1 MAEEDFLIKLGL
13 DPSGMT
19 DGVRRAVNESLAEIN
34 RLQKAAG
41 EGDPDARVA
50 QLPNSARE
58 SLYSVDKSST
68 SELGKQKQ
76 IQQKMVEQRAK
87 LIALAQQEA
96 MVVARAAGK
105 TASSD
110 QLGKIRA
117 GGESA
122 LATSL
127 GLDKLTP
134 AIKGQITKVINQIN
148 SQFAPLEAL
157 SGTALQNKFRQISNE
172 ILPTVGIQDK
182 TRVRKATTIVAETD
196 RGGIDSAVK
205 AEEQAAER
213 SAKAAESSARDAEQ
227 SDKTQR
233 SARRRTEKALERE
246 AKATERRASE
256 AEKVSESRVNL
267 TKAQVPR
274 VQKIFGEDSAVLNS
288 RGSAGVFK
296 YNQADAPALKSQVEG
311 LLGGG
316 DLSAVETRALNA
328 ILEQLNRDLASM
340 QQFSTAMEA
349 ENAKQ
354 LATERRISEATQAQ
368 ERAKRRGADGQE
380 YLSVADLTNPMSKD
394 DDGVDK
400 IRADIRAKEAE
411 SLAELQTQIALDEE
425 QTRLEQEQ
433 IAQKRKGVGLLRQ
446 QNESIA
452 SQLQLTGR
460 NRQQEE
466 LVQNR
471 VLFGNAPE
479 PEKVRPGTVPVDEP
493 IQLKRKE
500 KVQQLD
506 FLAQELTIED
516 ALSDQANVAQRSL
529 AEDLE
534 ALAKKEINNSQLEA
548 TREELLAIERQK
560 AADAF
565 GATRLT
571 ASTPGGQASGN
582 AFTQTYTLQN
592 DISKTLYGSPEE
604 AWIQFNEDLKYL
616 NSLNLSQI
624 EQERLREVAAE
635 KAIANLAE
643 ERRRLAEFQ
652 AEKEKAQ
659 SAKSTSTQESLIPDQ
674 RPVKDINAETM
685 SRLRALQEEYLET
698 WKKSTAV
705 QRAAHETRN
714 KIYQIDKQIEATT
727 NQERLAALKA
737 VRAREQSIQDT
748 LYNQSTKFGQIL
760 GDIREEAFRLP
771 DIDESARY
779 MPNYPVRD
787 LWESQEN
794 TLERKAREQ
803 LGFTP
808 TVKTKF
814 DDEIEQDIAR
824 ELSKQLT
831 ANKEL
836 TDLIETEVSI
846 RRRAIANALVPDEV
860 IPPKSGDLVV
870 VPTQPRPVIDAVSDD
885 RSAKRADNQR
895 YATEVLRRAAEG
907 SVGDVPIEMEQ
918 VSDTT
923 RQIALAK
930 EEELQDA
937 RELAAAA
944 ARYGAIIETE
954 LARQAAVAQ
963 QTTATMENA
972 IPVTP
977 AMLRNRVTG
986 ERTPTRDNYT
996 VRRRMAEKEEF
1007 RAVEAEYGTDIA
1019 KQAKGLRDSEY
1030 DRGELQRVL
1039 DDATADFERKY
1050 VAGYRARIGAGSER
1064 IDPQTGRRSGVADD
1078 PLRELRKLVQDG
1090 LIGTLGAEWD
1100 FLRDDLQESFGRP
1113 GAPLTPR
1120 MKMFEDFSKK
1130 YNLAIDPGMLTGGTG
1145 LSDALTGDD
1154 MMVDMERLRNLQEQV
1169 RTSVLS
1175 QRPLADYADRIERFL
1190 LDEKADRQLPVTDI
1204 DADAARLNDARERAA
1219 LASAPQTGFDDAE
1232 WRSVVGNAQ
1241 RQMAEEWD
1249 AQVQTERNYTRSL
1262 QQRPGVA
1269 VPQQLPIQAVAE
1281 KQDAIQERTLT
1292 DSSSF
1297 SEEERALIGALI
1309 NKTNA
1314 LERQTLVLTSNY
1326 DDFKTAEE
1334 ALIAALN
1341 RKARALGRQTS
1352 TLDTGDGIEV
1362 GGTSRPRPQPALRS
1376 PEDIA
1381 DRDAE
1386 KLRNQKAADW
1396 IRQSTALI
1404 EGDEDSL
1411 KPAELAY
1418 FKALEQQAQATQQA
1432 ANETVQQV
1440 ALQQGVNDA
1449 YSGLQ
1454 GSIEAMIRQNAKEL
1468 AEWKSAV
1475 DSENL
1480 LKSQR
1485 QRFNATPRTADLNA
1499 YDALLAQST
1508 ASPTPAQMKA
1518 AQYRKPPTALGFM
1531 AGYENLGAPDAYE
1544 YLNPEKDAQMRLDLA
1559 IEKLEKAYLEQ
1570 ASLYEI
1576 ITSGLADEFTDLL
1589 AAQSAL
1595 TQRIKGMTNATIV
1608 DTPEFFNDYTQG
1620 AAEDKVARR
1629 QLSAGIEGAIA
1640 ADPKLQQAL
1649 LQADLELLGLK
1660 EQQAAQ
1666 LAREIATNPKL
1677 LQQMVEGIIAREQQ
1691 TAALERETMASTAA
1705 AAAVLEST
1713 TAKRQR
1719 RQQTEFDFLNTPE
1732 GEQFYINQGQLNE
1745 RRRALREGQ
1754 PEGGFGRFVGALGY
1768 KTQGASNPLG
1778 FFGGGALASL
1788 RYGLPSMLMYGAM
1801 GGVGNT
1807 FKEAEELQYNL
1818 ARLEG
1823 QFESTFGD
1831 DLNANF
1837 DDVRA
1842 NILGIAKDTGLAA
1855 DEIAN
1860 LQIQLTGAF
1869 GEEVIAGAGGLE
1881 LVQSQVESAS
1891 KLAQTVGLPL
1901 AEITDGLTAA
1911 SLAFDENFERIGDV
1925 AVSLEQKSGV
1935 LAKETIS
1942 FIGDIAPVAEEAG
1955 YSLEE
1960 FAAIAAVAQQRS
1972 GRSGAALAE
1981 SFGRVIPAL
1990 TEQKDKLMQL
2000 AAIEPALNNAEFI
2013 DSIRLSDP
2021 KAILD
2026 QIGQAYNAMSKE
2038 AQQAT
2043 ISLLG
2048 GRREAQAIIPAIAN
2062 QAQIQEY
2069 TNTAE
2074 KSAGSLEDRFKRVRQ
2089 TLTNNLQRLGES
2101 LRQLGVEL
2109 LESGLT
2115 DVLESAIGL
2124 LRKLT
2129 GLMSPLLGI
2138 VKTIN
2143 DAFGGW
2149 PVSILAA
2156 VAALKLAK
2164 AFLVTSTTDA
2174 ATGAVTR
2181 NIIGTSLTAPSLAI
2195 GNGLGFRQNF
2205 RQGLISGGALPPY
2218 LTNGLSNR
2226 NIMSASGGPFAQTR
2240 AVGSGAL
2247 TALGG
2252 GSAALGG
2259 AFIGLGAL
2267 ALLYGQVTNRI
2278 EADKEKIAEIRRRE
2292 RSATGDLDLTDD
2304 LTRESRVNELE
2315 TLSRSAERDVAGF
2328 KDDWKRFW
2336 DGLFNIQSEAAVYA
2350 IEAIRAGRNP
2360 DFTDVLTE
2368 TSDSLKQK
2376 IIEQFGDVDT
2386 TVAAKDFGAAGF
2398 VNDIPVVGSIFENTV
2413 GRVFE
2418 TIVPQFGTGQ
2428 ADSAAQE
2435 KAVKDLLSIDN
2446 IDKAQEEVL
2455 AALRSEDQIKELQ
2468 KIVDTSENVDAVEQ
2482 AAAALDNVAKEL
2494 LTGDSRA
2501 ARAYRFL
2508 TARRERANKALD
2520 ELSNS
2525 KSISDLSE
2533 LSKAYESGVITLEEY
2548 LTRSDTEIGNLQN
2561 SLRPGNTTVASE
2573 EERLAAA
2580 VAIRDGRQ
2588 QQTKAILDAQEQQL
2602 RIGEALGAK
2611 SQDLD
2616 AIRVAQAKANL
2627 LNPKF
2632 TDQEARLDAALL
2644 LVQAE
2649 GRAQLEI
2656 ARRSGDLQK
2665 VYDLINGGFEVPA
2678 ETMSI
2683 LLQETVQDDTGY
2695 KEFEMAYEK
2704 YLESSFGAILPAA
2717 LSGTDSRGLSPD
2729 DLLGKVA
2736 GEVFGG
2742 GITEGTKSGLL
2753 NQITTTQ
2760 SLLDNNQD
2768 LPDELRETFEKSVDY
2783 WVELLKMGGVATSE
2797 ILNALS
2803 GGEYAKTLPGSAE
2816 RQAIESKF
2824 AEILAG
2830 YGFDPAQIKAMVDA
2844 QNLADAKALEGSR
2857 ADYFKAKGD
2866 QTGYIE
2872 ALKAQRV
2879 INQPAAD
2886 AARAKPVLERTKE
2899 DWEALKEE
2907 AEIDNEIKQAAK
2919 DAREAKNNYLATIER
2934 LSGDVIGA
2942 LDIEIRGLQ
2951 DALREALA
2959 TGDEIAAYQ
2968 FAGELASKQDERRK
2982 QVVAEANSLS
2992 QLNAGLAELNGQNV
3006 AAALFGI
3013 QEAQNNVNAART
3025 TEERNSA
3032 QLALAQAYDALRRA
3046 QSDTRNRDF
3055 DVWAAFME
3063 FEGNVAAAALT
3074 RLKQA
3079 QYNLSVAKPGDET
3092 AQAQIALMQA
3102 EKAYRE
3108 AQNQERD
3115 ATYGLLTSQTNNPV
3129 EQARLELQRAKEQLA
3144 GAKGLVEQANA
3155 QAAVN
3160 NAQKALNDA
3169 MNEARYSVFNLRQ
3182 AELQAMG
3189 DDVGSAQL
3197 AAELARQQL
3206 QDAIKAGAGVSAV
3219 NNARASFISADK
3231 AAKDAVF
3238 QDRMDEYKWL
3248 LDMGRISKSQY
3259 INYLEGLKSTLIPGT
3274 KQFKDLEL
3282 TIKQLKDDVGGDLQA
3297 NLPTSLRLP
3306 TLYEVRRFDQTP
3318 QMGTGYAGIG
3328 YQDNRQVSIN
3338 VEINDASQDTAS
3350 IVVKT
3355 LEDALGTGRNGYGQ
3369 RRF

>member
-41 EGDPDARVA
+41 DENPDARVA
-50 QLPNSARE
+50 QLPSAARE

-68 SELGKQKQ
+68 SELNKQKQ

-96 MVVARAAGK
+96 TVVARATGK
-105 TASSD
+105 TPSSD

-122 LATSL
+122 LAASL

-134 AIKGQITKVINQIN
+134 AIKGQITRVINQIN
-148 SQFAPLEAL
+148 AQFAPLEAL

-172 ILPTVGIQDK
+172 ILPTVGVQEK
-182 TRVRKATTIVAETD
+182 TRVRKATAIATETD
-196 RGGIDSAVK
+196 RAGVDSAVK
-205 AEEQAAER
+205 AEEKASER
-213 SAKAAESSARDAEQ
+213 SAKAAESRARDTER
-227 SDKTQR
+227 SEKTQA
-233 SARRRTEKALERE
+233 SARRRTEKALDRE
-246 AKATERRASE
+246 AKATERRAAE
-256 AEKVSESRVNL
+256 AEKVDRGPESRVNL
-267 TKAQVPR
+267 TKAQVGR
-274 VQKIFGEDSAVLNS
+274 VQNIFGEESATLNS

-296 YNQADAPALKSQVEG
+296 YNQADAPTLKGRVEG
-311 LLGGG
+311 LLGGS

-328 ILEQLNRDLASM
+328 ILEQVNRDLAGM
-340 QQFSTAMEA
+340 QKFSAAMEA

-354 LATERRISEATQAQ
+354 LAT
-368 ERAKRRGADGQE
+368 
-380 YLSVADLTNPMSKD
+380 
-394 DDGVDK
+394 
-400 IRADIRAKEAE
+400 
-411 SLAELQTQIALDEE
+411 
-425 QTRLEQEQ
+425 
-433 IAQKRKGVGLLRQ
+433 
-446 QNESIA
+446 
-452 SQLQLTGR
+452 
-460 NRQQEE
+460 
-466 LVQNR
+466 
-471 VLFGNAPE
+471 
-479 PEKVRPGTVPVDEP
+479 
-493 IQLKRKE
+493 
-500 KVQQLD
+500 
-506 FLAQELTIED
+506 
-516 ALSDQANVAQRSL
+516 
-529 AEDLE
+529 
-534 ALAKKEINNSQLEA
+534 
-548 TREELLAIERQK
+548 
-560 AADAF
+560 
-565 GATRLT
+565 
-571 ASTPGGQASGN
+571 
-582 AFTQTYTLQN
+582 TQT
-592 DISKTLYGSPEE
+592 
-604 AWIQFNEDLKYL
+604 
-616 NSLNLSQI
+616 
-624 EQERLREVAAE
+624 VAP
-635 KAIANLAE
+635 
-643 ERRRLAEFQ
+643 Q
-652 AEKEKAQ
+652 Q
-659 SAKSTSTQESLIPDQ
+659 SLIPDQ
-674 RPVKDINAETM
+674 RPAKDVNAETE
-685 SRLRALQEEYLET
+685 SRIKALQEEYIQTLKKKIILE
-698 WKKSTAV
+698 KAGFES
-705 QRAAHETRN
+705 RN
-714 KIYQIDKQIEATT
+714 KLKQIDQQIEATT

-737 VRAREQSIQDT
+737 LRAREISIQKSIGGANT
-748 LYNQSTKFGQIL
+748 GELTKVYDALQEITT
-760 GDIREEAFRLP
+760 EAWNLP
-771 DIDESARY
+771 AIDRSEKF
-779 MPNYPVRD
+779 MPNFPSRD
-787 LWESQEN
+787 IWNSQEN
-794 TLERKAREQ
+794 TIRRKALEEARSE
-803 LGFTP
+803 GNFGPTNRIEFT
-808 TVKTKF
+808 
-814 DDEIEQDIAR
+814 DEIEQDIAR
-824 ELSKQLT
+824 ELSKQLF

-836 TDLIETEVSI
+836 TEAIETEVSI

-860 IPPKSGDLVV
+860 IPPKSGDLAV

-895 YATEVLRRAAEG
+895 YAREVLRRAAEG
-907 SVGDVPIEMEQ
+907 TIGDVPIEMEQ

-954 LARQAAVAQ
+954 LAQQAAVAQ

-977 AMLRNRVTG
+977 DMFRRKVTG
-986 ERTPTRDNYT
+986 DRTPTRENYAA
-996 VRRRMAEKEEF
+996 RRRMADNEEY
-1007 RAVEAEYGTDIA
+1007 RAVVEDYGPDIA
-1019 KQAKGLRDSEY
+1019 RQAKGYRDSEY
-1030 DRGELQRVL
+1030 DRAALQEVL
-1039 DDATADFERKY
+1039 DTATADFERKY
-1050 VAGYRARIGAGSER
+1050 VSGYRSHLDER
-1064 IDPQTGRRSGVADD
+1064 IDPKTGRRSSIASD
-1078 PLRELRKLVQDG
+1078 PLRGLRKLVQDG

-1100 FLRDDLQESFGRP
+1100 FLRDDLKESFGRP
-1113 GAPLTPR
+1113 GAPLTPG

-1130 YNLAIDPGMLTGGTG
+1130 YNLSIDPGVLTGGTG
-1145 LSDALTGDD
+1145 LNDALSGDD
-1154 MMVDMERLRNLQEQV
+1154 MMADMEKLRNLQEQV

-1175 QRPLADYADRIERFL
+1175 QRPLADYAERIEQFL
-1190 LDEKADRQLPVTDI
+1190 LEEKGERQLPITDL
-1204 DADAARLNDARERAA
+1204 DEDAARINDTRERAA

-1249 AQVQTERNYTRSL
+1249 TQVQTERNYTRSL
-1262 QQRPGVA
+1262 QQRPEVA
-1269 VPQQLPIQAVAE
+1269 VPQQIPVE
-1281 KQDAIQERTLT
+1281 TVTTKQDAIQERTLT

-1326 DDFKTAEE
+1326 DDFKGAEE

-1341 RKARALGRQTS
+1341 RKARALGKQTS

-1362 GGTSRPRPQPALRS
+1362 VGSSKQRPRPALRD

-1404 EGDEDSL
+1404 EGEPDAL
-1411 KPAELAY
+1411 YPAELAY

-1432 ANETVQQV
+1432 ANETTQQV
-1440 ALQQGVNDA
+1440 GIQQGVNDA

-1595 TQRIKGMTNATIV
+1595 TQRIKGMTNSTIV
-1608 DTPEFFNDYTQG
+1608 GTPEFFQDYTQG
-1620 AAEDKVARR
+1620 GAEDKVARR

-1677 LQQMVEGIIAREQQ
+1677 LQEMVEGIIAREQQ

-1713 TAKRQR
+1713 TVKRQR
-1719 RQQTEFDFLNTPE
+1719 RQQTEFDFLDTPE

-1745 RRRALREGQ
+1745 RRKALREGQ

-1831 DLNANF
+1831 DLTANF
-1837 DDVRA
+1837 ADVRA

-1855 DEIAN
+1855 DEITN

-1869 GEEVIAGAGGLE
+1869 GGENIGGLGGLD
-1881 LVQSQVESAS
+1881 LVTAQVESAT

-1911 SLAFDENFERIGDV
+1911 SLAFNASFERIGDV
-1925 AVSLEQKSGV
+1925 AVSLEQESGV
-1935 LAKETIS
+1935 LAKETVS
-1942 FIGDIAPVAEEAG
+1942 FIGDIAPVAQEAG
-1955 YSLEE
+1955 YELEE

-1990 TEQKDKLMQL
+1990 TEQKDKLMEL

-2026 QIGQAYNAMSKE
+2026 QIGKAYNSMSKE

-2043 ISLLG
+2043 VSLLG

-2062 QAQIQEY
+2062 QSQIEEY

-2089 TLTNNLQRLGES
+2089 TLTNNLQRLSES

-2115 DVLESAIGL
+2115 DILESAIDL
-2124 LRKLT
+2124 LKNFTSL
-2129 GLMSPLLGI
+2129 LSPLLNI
-2138 VKTIN
+2138 IEAVN
-2143 DAFGGW
+2143 NAFAGW
-2149 PVSILAA
+2149 PVKILAGL
-2156 VAALKLAK
+2156 AALKLIK
-2164 AFLVTSTTDA
+2164 SFLITTEKDA
-2174 ATGAVTR
+2174 ATGAIVN
-2181 NIIGTSLTAPSLAI
+2181 NIVGTNMTAPNVAF

-2205 RQGLISGGALPPY
+2205 RKGLISGGAVPPY

-2226 NIMSASGGPFAQTR
+2226 TIMSAAGGPFAKIR
-2240 AVGSGAL
+2240 SVGTGGL

-2259 AFIGLGAL
+2259 TFVGLGAL

-2278 EADKEKIAEIRRRE
+2278 EADKAALKDLQGEIKNENETLDFTDVEVRGRR
-2292 RSATGDLDLTDD
+2292 
-2304 LTRESRVNELE
+2304 VQELE
-2315 TLSRSAERDVAGF
+2315 RLSTKAAENAAGF
-2328 KDDWKRFW
+2328 QDDWKRFW
-2336 DGLFNIQSEAAVYA
+2336 DSLFNIQSESALYA
-2350 IEAIRAGRNP
+2350 IEAIRA
-2360 DFTDVLTE
+2360 
-2368 TSDSLKQK
+2368 
-2376 IIEQFGDVDT
+2376 
-2386 TVAAKDFGAAGF
+2386 AKDPELDKELSELGTLTADRILRSFGNMELDLSDMDAQDQQEAIFGKQYGDYLSQALEDVFGIDAGTFEWNNGGVEVTPDAAG
-2398 VNDIPVVGSIFENTV
+2398 NIS
-2413 GRVFE
+2413 
-2418 TIVPQFGTGQ
+2418 
-2428 ADSAAQE
+2428 
-2435 KAVKDLLSIDN
+2435 DLLDISSISEAND
-2446 IDKAQEEVL
+2446 EVL
-2455 AALRSEDQIKELQ
+2455 RALDSEDRVKALQELR
-2468 KIVDTSENVDAVEQ
+2468 DTSEDPEAVEQ
-2482 AAAALDNVAKEL
+2482 AANALNNIADEL
-2494 LTGDSRA
+2494 VNGDSAA

-2508 TARRERANKALD
+2508 KARRERAAKELE

-2533 LSKAYESGVITLEEY
+2533 LTKAYESGVITLEEY
-2548 LTRSDTEIGNLQN
+2548 LTRSDREIGNLQN

-2580 VAIRDGRQ
+2580 TAIRDGRQ
-2588 QQTKAILDAQEQQL
+2588 QQTKAILAAQEQQL
-2602 RIGEALGAK
+2602 KIGEALGAK

-2616 AIRVAQAKANL
+2616 VIRIEQARANL
-2627 LNPKF
+2627 LDPNF
-2632 TDQEARLDAALL
+2632 TDEEERLNAALL

-2649 GRAQLEI
+2649 GRAQLAI
-2656 ARRSGDLQK
+2656 ARRTGDLQK
-2665 VYDLINGGFEVPA
+2665 VYDLINGGFKVPA

-2683 LLQETVQDDTGY
+2683 LLQETVQDDAGY
-2695 KEFEMAYEK
+2695 KEFESAYEK

-2717 LSGTDSRGLSPD
+2717 LSGSDGRGLSPD
-2729 DLLGKVA
+2729 DLLAKVA
-2736 GEVFGG
+2736 GETFSTGL
-2742 GITEGTKSGLL
+2742 TDQTKSGLL
-2753 NQITTTQ
+2753 TRISTTQ
-2760 SLLDNNQD
+2760 SLLDINPNH
-2768 LPDELRETFEKSVDY
+2768 PDRETFEKSVDY
-2783 WVELLKMGGVATSE
+2783 WVELLKLGGVATEE

-2803 GGEYAKTLPGSAE
+2803 GGQYAKTLPGSAE

-2824 AEILAG
+2824 TEVLAG
-2830 YGFDPAQIKAMVDA
+2830 YGFDPTQIKAMVDA
-2844 QNLADAKALEGSR
+2844 QNLADAKALEGAR
-2857 ADYFKAKGD
+2857 GDYYKTKGD

-2879 INQPAAD
+2879 VNQPAAD

-2919 DAREAKNNYLATIER
+2919 DAREAKNSYLATLER
-2934 LSGDVIGA
+2934 ISGNIVGA

-2951 DALREALA
+2951 DALTEALQ
-2959 TGDEIAAYQ
+2959 TPGDEAAAYQ

-2982 QVVAEANSLS
+2982 QVVAETNSLS

-3013 QEAQNNVNAART
+3013 QEAQNNLNAART
-3025 TEERNSA
+3025 PEEINSA
-3032 QLALAQAYDALRRA
+3032 KLALAQAQDSLRRA
-3046 QSDTRNRDF
+3046 QADTRNRDF
-3055 DVWAAFME
+3055 DVWAALME
-3063 FEGNVAAAALT
+3063 FEGNTVAAAIT
-3074 RLKQA
+3074 RVKQA
-3079 QYNLSVAKPGDET
+3079 EYQLSIAKPGDET
-3092 AQAQIALMQA
+3092 AQAQMALMQA
-3102 EKAYRE
+3102 QTALRQAQSQEREAAYRLFGAE
-3108 AQNQERD
+3108 IAGQDPVAQAKVD
-3115 ATYGLLTSQTNNPV
+3115 LAL
-3129 EQARLELQRAKEQLA
+3129 AKEQLKY
-3144 GAKGLVEQANA
+3144 AKGTIEQANA
-3155 QAAVN
+3155 RVAVIE
-3160 NAQKALNDA
+3160 AQRALNEA
-3169 MNEARYSVFNLRQ
+3169 MNDARYSVYNLRQ

-3189 DDVGSAQL
+3189 DDVGAAQV

-3206 QDAIKAGAGVSAV
+3206 NDAIKAGAGVSAV

-3282 TIKQLKDDVGGDLQA
+3282 SIKQLKDDVGGDLQA

-3318 QMGTGYAGIG
+3318 QMGGSGYGVG
-3328 YQDNRQVSIN
+3328 YQDNRQVSIS
-3338 VEINDASQDTAS
+3338 VEINDASQDTAG